1 RGVPSGT
8 HCAANRTPLS
18 MRLLPAFGG
27 IGVPQLKPRSSMCA
41 WKAMAVCGS
50 QRSASTDELVVQVDR
65 RLDRRVGLPRTPL
78 LAGQDPGDLECVAV
92 GVSAVDR
99 LRGTVICLA
108 LEAAFGGEPVARA
121 HEVAKVVDLPRTVE
135 QTHG

>member
-1 RGVPSGT
+1 
-8 HCAANRTPLS
+8 
-18 MRLLPAFGG
+18 
-27 IGVPQLKPRSSMCA
+27 
-41 WKAMAVCGS
+41 MAVCGS

-108 LEAAFGGEPVARA
+108 LEAAFGVSFSGVLLDGLFGPKLALVQSRPDLRLITLIRDLYGMFAVTIFAMGEHLAA
-121 HEVAKVVDLPRTVE
+121 LPTPPL
-135 QTHG
+135 GAAAS